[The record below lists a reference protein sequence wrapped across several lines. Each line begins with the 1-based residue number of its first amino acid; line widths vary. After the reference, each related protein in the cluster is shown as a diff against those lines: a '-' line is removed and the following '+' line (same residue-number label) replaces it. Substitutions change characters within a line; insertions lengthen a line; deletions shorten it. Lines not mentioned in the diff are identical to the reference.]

1 MKQLNFIIQSRIIQR
16 RLSSNE
22 RGNKEDLAKTF
33 AKLIFQ
39 GKINAAMKLLTDI
52 DAGVHK
58 VDDTILNKL
67 QQKHP
72 QPAPLTSDA
81 LLNGPVNRVL
91 PSYFDEIDDTMVFK
105 SASMTKG
112 AGGPSQLDAEQY
124 RRLLTSN
131 KYKSEKIVNK
141 SGCRYEKVLSIIK
154 CKLSFLILRASLM
167 CVRGS
172 RSFTTHSG
180 NQAIDDFEIEFD
192 YTLG

>member
-58 VDDTILNKL
+58 VDDTILNEL

-91 PSYFDEIDDTMVFK
+91 PSYFDEIDDTMVF
-105 SASMTKG
+105 
-112 AGGPSQLDAEQY
+112 
-124 RRLLTSN
+124 
-131 KYKSEKIVNK
+131 
-141 SGCRYEKVLSIIK
+141 
-154 CKLSFLILRASLM
+154 
-167 CVRGS
+167 
-172 RSFTTHSG
+172 
-180 NQAIDDFEIEFD
+180 NQPA
-192 YTLG
+192 